1 MDTEKTKKRPIAI
14 TILAWLY
21 IAVGVLSTGAH
32 YANFR
37 SHKPMVNEFFWIT
50 ALGAAA
56 ILAGAFMLHG
66 HNWARWLALACIA
79 AHVVISALNLMHGLL
94 MHCVVFLLVAAILFQ
109 REAREY
115 FKTG

>member
-1 MDTEKTKKRPIAI
+1 VDTEKTKKRPIAI

-66 HNWARWLALACIA
+66 HNWARWLALAWIA